1 MGGRFFGR
9 EHKRLED
16 AALLS
21 GRGTYLDDMSLPG
34 QLWVTFVRS
43 DEAHVDFDLD
53 VSAALNVDGVVDVIT
68 AADLDEVPVVP
79 VMVPDDG
86 HLPCSEPVLAV
97 GTARYVGQPLAA
109 IVSESRYAGEDA
121 IAEVVVETRRRPVV
135 ASIARAIE
143 PNAPVLMD
151 GVPGNIA
158 GVFTHQVGDPAS
170 AFAAADVVV
179 EGTFDSHRY
188 SGLPL
193 EPRGVIAS
201 LNRRGNT
208 LTLWSSTQWPHTV
221 RDALVKVLP
230 FAEHQIRVVA
240 PDVGGGFGVKQ
251 EVYPEEIALAI
262 LTMRLGRPVKWVE
275 TRSEHFVAANHAR
288 EQRLSVRVGARK
300 DGTVIA
306 MSAEIHSDQ
315 GAYVRSLG
323 LLGPSLTPCEL
334 TGPYAIKNYEVT
346 SYSVLTNKTPIGV
359 YRGAGL
365 PEAVFA
371 TERAMD
377 RLAERLDIDPAEI
390 RRRNLIGKDAFPYDT
405 GLEQGGI
412 PFLYESG
419 DYGAVLDRVL
429 EISDYEGWRA
439 RQSHAR
445 NEGRLIGVGV
455 ATFVMLGAFG
465 PFESARVR
473 MDTTGEVLV
482 ITGTSPHGQGTAT
495 AIAQIVADVLG
506 IVPEQVTVRHGD
518 TDLIPHGVGTFAS
531 RGGVLGGSAAHGAAR
546 LVSEKALAV
555 AAQRLEASSGDLEVV
570 EGGVAVVGA
579 PDRFLAWADVAAAAQ
594 PGMPMPDGVEPVLE
608 ATHYFEAPLCTFSG
622 GAHVAVVEIS
632 PRTGEIEI
640 LDYATVT
647 DAGTIINPMIARAQ
661 IAGGLAQGLGGALLE
676 ELRYDAE
683 GQLVTGSF
691 ADYLVPRAT
700 DMPDVK
706 IEFIETPSPY
716 NPLGAKGLGE
726 SGTVGAPA
734 AICNAVED
742 AVRHLGIHVDG
753 TPLTPDRIWEMI
765 DDATSKEA
773 ASQS

>member
-21 GRGTYLDDMSLPG
+21 GRGTYLGDMSLPG
-34 QLWVTFVRS
+34 QLWVSFVRS
-43 DEAHVDFDLD
+43 DEAHVDFELD
-53 VSAALNVDGVVDVIT
+53 VSAALKMDGVVDVMT
-68 AADLDEVPVVP
+68 ARDLDEVPLVP
-79 VMVPDDG
+79 LMVPYDG
-86 HLPCSEPVLAV
+86 HRPCAEPVLAV
-97 GTARYVGQPLAA
+97 ETARYVGQPLAA
-109 IVSESRYAGEDA
+109 IIAESPYVGEDA
-121 IAEVVVETRRRPVV
+121 IAEVVVKTQRRPVV
-135 ASIARAIE
+135 ASISSAIE
-143 PNAPVLMD
+143 PDAPVVHD
-151 GVPGNIA
+151 GVPGNVA
-158 GVFTHQVGDPAS
+158 GVFTHRVGDPET
-170 AFAAADVVV
+170 AFLEADVVV

-230 FAEHQIRVVA
+230 LAEHQIRVVA

-251 EVYPEEIALAI
+251 EVYPEEITLALLA
-262 LTMRLGRPVKWVE
+262 LRLGRPLKWVE
-275 TRSEHFVAANHAR
+275 TRSEHFVSANHAR
-288 EQRLSVRVGARK
+288 EQRLTVRLGARA
-300 DGTVIA
+300 DGTVLA

-334 TGPYAIKNYEVT
+334 TGPYAIDNYEVT

-377 RLAERLDIDPAEI
+377 RLAYRLDLDPAEL
-390 RRRNLIGKDAFPYDT
+390 RRRNLIDADSFPYDT

-412 PFLYESG
+412 PFVYESG
-419 DYGAVLDRVL
+419 DYAAMLDRVL
-429 EISDYEGWRA
+429 EISHYEEWRA
-439 RQSHAR
+439 LQAEAR
-445 NEGRLIGVGV
+445 AEGRLIGIGV

-482 ITGTSPHGQGTAT
+482 VTGTSPHGQGTAT
-495 AIAQIVADVLG
+495 AIAQIVADAFG
-506 IVPEQVTVRHGD
+506 IVPEAVTVRHGD

-531 RGGVLGGSAAHGAAR
+531 RGGVLGGSAAHEAAR
-546 LVSEKALAV
+546 LVVEKAIAV
-555 AAQRLEASSGDLEVV
+555 AAQRLEAGPGDVEVT
-570 EGGVAVVGA
+570 EGGIAVVGA
-579 PDRFLAWADVAAAAQ
+579 PDRFLPWTELAAAAQ
-594 PGMPMPDGVEPVLE
+594 PGRSLPDGVEPVLE
-608 ATHYFEAPLCTFSG
+608 ATHYFDAPLCTFSG
-622 GAHVAVVEIS
+622 GAHVAVVEID
-632 PRTGEIEI
+632 PRTGQTSI
-640 LDYATVT
+640 LDYSTVT

-661 IAGGLAQGLGGALLE
+661 ICGGLAQGLGGALLE
-676 ELRYDAE
+676 ELRYDSE
-683 GQLVTGSF
+683 GQLLTGSF

-700 DMPDVK
+700 DLPDVNVD
-706 IEFIETPSPY
+706 FIETPSPY

-734 AICNAVED
+734 AVCGAVED
-742 AVRHLGIHVDG
+742 ALRHLGVQIDG
-753 TPLTPDRIWEMI
+753 TPLTPDRIWEKI
-765 DDATSKEA
+765 DA
-773 ASQS
+773 ASKDAVANR